1 MSKKVVLVIVEG
13 QTEELIFFDFLQE
26 RFRELE
32 IRIDVQCGDVV
43 SNWNRKH
50 GNVESA
56 IEHIIE
62 NYLNTYRLM
71 PSDLLAVVQ
80 FTDTDGCFINDKFI
94 RVDRI
99 KATRTRYGKNGIY
112 VTTKFKKLQMI
123 DRNQVKAENMKLLA
137 EDRHATCKRRKIPY
151 RLYYFSINLDHVL
164 WGEQNAK
171 GNSKLEKAEN
181 FLDRLDMP
189 LDQFLRQF
197 TPVEEKSSWEENWK
211 NSWEV
216 IAKDLNS
223 LQRSTNMP
231 FVLYFI
237 DSLMK

>member
-13 QTEELIFFDFLQE
+13 QTEELVFFDFLQE
-26 RFRELE
+26 RFENLE

-50 GNVESA
+50 GTVESA
-56 IEHIIE
+56 IEHVIE

-80 FTDTDGCFINDKFI
+80 FTDTDGCFIKDKFI

-99 KATRTRYGKNGIY
+99 KGTRTRYGKNGIY

-123 DRNQVKAENMKLLA
+123 ERNQVKAENMKILA
-137 EDRHATCKRRKIPY
+137 EDRYASYKKRKIPY

-181 FLDRLDMP
+181 FLNELKIP
-189 LDQFLRQF
+189 LGQFLRQF
-197 TPVEEKSSWEENWK
+197 TPVEDDIPWEENWEK
-211 NSWEV
+211 SW
-216 IAKDLNS
+216 KDITKELNS

-237 DSLMK
+237 DSLIK